1 MFSVQVHRLCQ
12 DNPCKN
18 KAKCKVKINGETGFY
33 CDCPLGFQGKTCEE
47 RIDVEVPHFGGAS
60 YLQYYLPDK
69 ESLRH
74 STAIQ
79 MEIFPDYAEGMI
91 LWLGVDPTVDDYLG
105 GGLEAGLVK
114 IVWNLGWFS
123 RTELV
128 IPDRNV
134 TDTAW
139 HSINISRSVSLNSLE
154 KFLVII
160 FNSEQVWLEM
170 TPFFGTFF
178 KLTANILVNYR
189 VLLI

>member
-1 MFSVQVHRLCQ
+1 MIGLSLTFVVQVHTLCQ
-12 DNPCKN
+12 DNLCKN
-18 KAKCKVKINGETGFY
+18 RAKFKVKINGETGFY

-60 YLQYYLPDK
+60 YLQYYIRDK

-74 STAIQ
+74 TTTIQ
-79 MEIFPDYAEGMI
+79 MEIFADYAEGMI
-91 LWLGVDPTVDDYLG
+91 LWLGVDSTVDDYLG
-105 GGLEAGLVK
+105 VGLEAGLVK

-139 HSINISRSVSLNSLE
+139 HNINISRSV
-154 KFLVII
+154 
-160 FNSEQVWLEM
+160 
-170 TPFFGTFF
+170 TG
-178 KLTANILVNYR
+178 R
-189 VLLI
+189 VKQTL